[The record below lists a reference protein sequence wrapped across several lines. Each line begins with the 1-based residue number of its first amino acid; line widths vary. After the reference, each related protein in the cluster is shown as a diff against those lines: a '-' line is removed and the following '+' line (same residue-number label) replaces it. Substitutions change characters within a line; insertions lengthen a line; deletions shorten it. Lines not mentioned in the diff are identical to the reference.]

1 LPNKLLP
8 RRSAQQRLFKIIEAP
23 TYIGMMFYYKKDK
36 EECMQFFFYND
47 DIEYCVKGTRRKWIK
62 SRPDVPNIWPVKIG
76 TNLSRKEILDLENAA
91 FQLPQRIIKSSR
103 RLFGMEELLLDLS
116 SYPILASPDDHPT
129 T

>member
-1 LPNKLLP
+1 MPKI
-8 RRSAQQRLFKIIEAP
+8 SSKAYFAQQAFTKKKCTAKIVQDNRSTAAP

-91 FQLPQRIIKSSR
+91 FQLPQRIIN
-103 RLFGMEELLLDLS
+103 
-116 SYPILASPDDHPT
+116 HPT